1 MTILRIFGAVILSL
15 SGIAAAYVLN
25 SAAKKGLSQTEAF
38 ISFLRFLR
46 SEIECF
52 SMPVPRAITR
62 CPSELRE
69 ECGCAA
75 EVSDLRG
82 FLQECTVFDSEAV
95 SLMGRFCDDVGKGY
109 RDEQL
114 ALCDYYISLL
124 DEHRRTLAESLPSRR
139 KRNSALCLAGALAL
153 VIVLI

>member
-1 MTILRIFGAVILSL
+1 MTILRIFGAVILTL
-15 SGIAAAYVLN
+15 SGIAAAYALN
-25 SAAKKGLSQTEAF
+25 TSAKNGLSQTEAF

-52 SMPVPRAITR
+52 SMPVPRALAR
-62 CPSELRE
+62 CPRE
-69 ECGCAA
+69 ILAECGCEDADT
-75 EVSDLRG
+75 DLRG
-82 FLQECTVFDSEAV
+82 FLQRCAVFDGATVE
-95 SLMGRFCDDVGKGY
+95 LMNRFCDDVGKGY

-124 DEHRRTLAESLPSRR
+124 DERRRELFAALPARK

>member
-15 SGIAAAYVLN
+15 SGIAAAYALN
-25 SAAKKGLSQTEAF
+25 STAQRGLSQAEAF

-52 SMPVPRAITR
+52 SMPLSRAMAR
-62 CPSELRE
+62 CPSDILT
-69 ECGCAA
+69 ECGC
-75 EVSDLRG
+75 EEQIHGLRG
-82 FLQECTVFDSEAV
+82 FLQCCAVYDSETV
-95 SLMGRFCDDVGKGY
+95 ELMLRFCDDVGKGY

-114 ALCDYYISLL
+114 LLCDYYISLL
-124 DEHRRTLAESLPSRR
+124 DERRRYLFEALPSRK